1 MKPKLLIILLA
12 IFGLI
17 NSSQIYAQQYNQELI
32 DSLIKNSTQA
42 QVARASKF
50 LLSGFTTF
58 TGKFS
63 KNQSTFSD
71 VGFTPILLWK
81 PHERILVE
89 AEMETAIMGSET
101 SIELGYADASFFVN
115 KYLTI
120 RAGKFLAPYGI
131 YQDRLHPSWI
141 NKLPTTPLAFGE
153 DELAFGPVS
162 EVGFDF
168 RGGTPIGSSKINY
181 SFFVSNNAALM
192 TDPAMPS
199 KQGTLSYGNVD
210 VQSKKLSHGGRVG
223 LLPIENSSLEIGFS
237 YRNGNVGDTSFNYK
251 SVKAAMYAVDFSYIN
266 PIEAIKGTLDIKAQ
280 WNKAK
285 IDKASYVDPGDPTG
299 LTWYTFDNKRTS
311 FFSQAAYR
319 PSMSQSK
326 LLKKTELVF
335 RYAGFN
341 PPAGAKDLMEIRQ
354 YTYGINYWFNW
365 RTAFKAAYQS
375 EKTNNAFFIQVAVG
389 F

>member
-1 MKPKLLIILLA
+1 MKPKLIIILFAIGGLII
-12 IFGLI
+12 
-17 NSSQIYAQQYNQELI
+17 SPQIYAQQYNQELI
-32 DSLIKNSTQA
+32 DSLIKNSTQV
-42 QVARASKF
+42 QVAGDSKF
-50 LLSGFTTF
+50 LITGYTTF

-81 PHERILVE
+81 PNERILVE
-89 AEMETAIMGSET
+89 VEMETAIMGNTT

-120 RAGKFLAPYGI
+120 RAGKFLAPFGI

-141 NKLPTTPLAFGE
+141 NKLPTVPLANGE
-153 DELAFGPVS
+153 DELAFAPIS
-162 EVGFDF
+162 EVGLDF
-168 RGGTPIGSSKINY
+168 RGGAPVGASKINY
-181 SFFVSNNAALM
+181 SFFVSNNAALI

-210 VQSKKLSHGGRVG
+210 VQSKKLSYGGRVG
-223 LLPIENSSLEIGFS
+223 LLPIENSSLEIGLS
-237 YRNGNVGDTSFNYK
+237 YRYGNVGDTSYNYK
-251 SVKAAMYAVDFSYIN
+251 SVKATMYALDFSYIN
-266 PIEAIKGTLDIKAQ
+266 PIEGIKGTLDIKAQ
-280 WNKAK
+280 WNKAN
-285 IDKASYVDPGDPTG
+285 IGNASYADPGDPTG
-299 LTWYTFDNKRTS
+299 LTRYTFDNKRTS
-311 FFSQAAYR
+311 FFSQVAYR
-319 PSMSQSK
+319 PSMLQSK
-326 LLKKTELVF
+326 FLKKTELVF

-341 PPAGAKDLMEIRQ
+341 PPAGAKDLMETRQ

-375 EKTNNAFFIQVAVG
+375 EKNNNAFFIQVAVG